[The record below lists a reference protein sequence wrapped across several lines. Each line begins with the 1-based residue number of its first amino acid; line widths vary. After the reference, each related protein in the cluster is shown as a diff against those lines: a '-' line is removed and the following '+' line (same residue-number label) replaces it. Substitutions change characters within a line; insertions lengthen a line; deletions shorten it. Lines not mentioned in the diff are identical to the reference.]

1 MENNTDQKPTDES
14 LKPAEVEGVEVA
26 QAPAAE
32 EEANSQDS
40 GAETQTPE
48 AQAAGS
54 DADADKKDDAPAS
67 AAETPAPIQPV
78 IHKSGAPILAIV
90 TAVLVSIG
98 LAGITV
104 YAYMQAQKDNKP
116 AASQT
121 TTEDNSAAESSQE
134 IEDTSKEID
143 KALEASEE
151 TDFPED
157 ELSDQSLDL

>member
-14 LKPAEVEGVEVA
+14 LQPAEVEGVEVA

-32 EEANSQDS
+32 EETNPQDS
-40 GAETQTPE
+40 GAQ
-48 AQAAGS
+48 AQASGS
-54 DADADKKDDAPAS
+54 DADADKKDNAPVP

-98 LAGITV
+98 LAGVTV

-134 IEDTSKEID
+134 IEDTSKDID

-151 TDFPED
+151 TDFPEG
-157 ELSDQSLDL
+157 ELSDESLDL